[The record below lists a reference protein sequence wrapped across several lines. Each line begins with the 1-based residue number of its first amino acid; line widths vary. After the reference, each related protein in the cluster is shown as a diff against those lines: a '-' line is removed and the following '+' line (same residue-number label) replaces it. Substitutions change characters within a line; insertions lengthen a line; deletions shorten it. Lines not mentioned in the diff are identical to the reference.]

1 MDDNQDI
8 QIDEQTAQRIMK
20 RIIIL
25 EKSNLKTKRYNDSE
39 MIKKIKKFI
48 EEEVEC
54 Y

>member
-1 MDDNQDI
+1 MDNNQKV
-8 QIDEQTAQRIMK
+8 QIDEKASQRIMK
-20 RIIIL
+20 RIVIL

-39 MIKKIKKFI
+39 MIKKIKKII